1 MRPALQRGFTLIE
14 VMIVA
19 VIVAV
24 LAAIALPS
32 YQESVRKSRRADAKS
47 ALMAA
52 SQAMEKYFTE
62 QQAYYVTATQQA
74 TLGSNPTDVYPT
86 TSPDGFYTLSFSVA
100 PTASAYSLQAAPT
113 AGKGQTNDKCGTFS
127 INQAGAKAV
136 SGGSLTAADCW

>member
-52 SQAMEKYFTE
+52 SQAMEKYYTE
-62 QQAYYVTATQQA
+62 RQTYVGA
-74 TLGSNPTDVYPT
+74 TLGAAATDVYKA
-86 TSPDGFYTLSFSVA
+86 TSPDGYYTLSFSA
-100 PTASAYSLQAAPT
+100 TPTASAYTIEAART
-113 AGKGQTNDKCGTFS
+113 GAQTNDKCGTFS
-127 INQAGAKAV
+127 INQAGVKAV

>member
-14 VMIVA
+14 VMIV
-19 VIVAV
+19 VAI
-24 LAAIALPS
+24 LAAIAAIALPS
-32 YQESVRKSRRADAKS
+32 YQESIRKSRRADAKS

-62 QQAYYVTATQQA
+62 RQTYVNA
-74 TLGSNPTDVYPT
+74 TLGSNATDVYPT

-100 PTASAYSLQAAPT
+100 STASAFSLQAAPT

-127 INQAGAKAV
+127 INQLGAKSV
-136 SGGSLTAADCW
+136 STTQSNCW